1 MLFRTRTEHEALSL
15 TLIYWLLGG
24 YFALI
29 AARAWRERARP
40 ARWAR
45 TGFFGILSVL
55 YLAGDWM
62 SPALAGAGVLAIA
75 LIAGFGLPVM
85 SAIAPAASVAQGRPR
100 LLAPVLAI
108 PTITVVLTL
117 ALPYIQIDGKAL
129 FAGNAPALYGLTIA
143 SLCALALALA
153 LTREGPASALAR
165 GGDLVEAIGW
175 AILLPM
181 LLAVLGTLFA
191 KAGVGDALARAIAAV
206 VPLDVR
212 WVAVLAYGLGM
223 ALLTMA
229 MGNAFAAFPVIAGG
243 IGLPFLVQVH
253 GADPAPLAAVGMLSG
268 YCGTLMTPMAANFN
282 LVPVALLDLK
292 DRNAVIRAQ
301 VPTAL
306 PLLAANL
313 ILLGVLCFR

>member
-1 MLFRTRTEHEALSL
+1 MSL
-15 TLIYWLLGG
+15 TPIYWLLGG

-29 AARAWRERARP
+29 AVRAWRDRERP
-40 ARWAR
+40 ARIAR
-45 TGFFGILSVL
+45 AGFFAMLSLL
-55 YLAGDWM
+55 YLVGDWLP
-62 SPALAGAGVLAIA
+62 PALAGVGVLAIA
-75 LIAGFGLPVM
+75 LIAGFGLPLM
-85 SAIAPAASVAQGRPR
+85 SAIAPAANGAAGHPR
-100 LLAPVLAI
+100 LLLPVLAI
-108 PTITVVLTL
+108 PAITIMLTL
-117 ALPYIQIDGKAL
+117 TLPYWRIDDKPVLGGHLPAL
-129 FAGNAPALYGLTIA
+129 FGLT
-143 SLCALALALA
+143 CACLLALALA
-153 LTREGPASALAR
+153 LRLTREKAALALAR

-175 AILLPM
+175 AILLPL
-181 LLAVLGTLFA
+181 LLAVLGTLFS
-191 KAGVGDALARAIAAV
+191 KAGVGDALARAIGAL

-212 WVAVLAYGLGM
+212 WVAVVAYGLGM

-243 IGLPFLVQVH
+243 IGLPFLMQVH

-301 VPTAL
+301 IPTAI

-313 ILLGVLCFR
+313 MLLGVLCFR

>member
-1 MLFRTRTEHEALSL
+1 MSL
-15 TLIYWLLGG
+15 TPIYWLLGA

-29 AARAWRERARP
+29 AARAWRDRSRTS
-40 ARWAR
+40 RWAR
-45 TGFFGILSVL
+45 TGFFAVLALL
-55 YLAGDWM
+55 YLAGDWIP
-62 SPALAGAGVLAIA
+62 PALAGVGVLALA

-85 SAIAPAASVAQGRPR
+85 SAIAPAASGASGRPR

-108 PTITVVLTL
+108 PAITIVLTL
-117 ALPYIQIDGKAL
+117 SLPLLKVDGQAL
-129 FAGNAPALYGLTIA
+129 FAGSAPALFGLTIA
-143 SLCALALALA
+143 CLLALVLALAV
-153 LTREGPASALAR
+153 TREGPMVALAR
-165 GGDLVEAIGW
+165 GGDLLEAIGW
-175 AILLPM
+175 AVLLPL

-191 KAGVGDALARAIAAV
+191 KAGVGDALAQAIGAV

-212 WVAVLAYGLGM
+212 WVAILAYGLGM

-253 GADPAPLAAVGMLSG
+253 GADPAPLAAIGMLSG

-301 VPTAL
+301 VPTAI
-306 PLLAANL
+306 PLLGANL

>member
-1 MLFRTRTEHEALSL
+1 MSL
-15 TLIYWLLGG
+15 TPIYWLLGA
-24 YFALI
+24 YFVLI
-29 AARAWRERARP
+29 AVRAWRQRERP
-40 ARWAR
+40 ARLAR
-45 TGFFGILSVL
+45 FGFFAILAVL
-55 YLAGDWM
+55 YLAGDWIP
-62 SPALAGAGVLAIA
+62 PALAGAGVLAIA

-85 SAIAPAASVAQGRPR
+85 SAIAPAASGASGGPR

-108 PTITVVLTL
+108 PAITIALTL
-117 ALPYIQIDGKAL
+117 SLPLLTWNGVVVFTGNTPAL
-129 FAGNAPALYGLTIA
+129 FGLAIA
-143 SLCALALALA
+143 SLCALALALSLTGDGPLPA
-153 LTREGPASALAR
+153 LTR

-191 KAGVGDALARAIAAV
+191 KAGVGDALARAIGSV

-301 VPTAL
+301 VPTAI